1 MNRKRTLRL
10 VTVSDADSW
19 SHVASLSTRVLEQQN
34 RIYRDTGGVSDGCR
48 DGGFRPAFLDR
59 SSGITWLSRFA
70 DGRIAPLHVLDGLPD
85 ELVARRDGHG
95 HVTTAR
101 ACVIA
106 GFLRDGLFYT
116 REQAARAVAH

>member
-10 VTVSDADSW
+10 VTVSDADS
-19 SHVASLSTRVLEQQN
+19 SSQMASLSTRVLAQQN

-59 SSGITWLSRFA
+59 STGITWLSRFA

-85 ELVARRDGHG
+85 ELVAEWDGNG
-95 HVTTAR
+95 HIKTAKD
-101 ACVIA
+101 CVIA

-116 REQAARAVAH
+116 REQAARVVAH